1 MLYTYQNVYEKALP
15 YQRKALDR
23 FALMQDSVGISY
35 VLRDIGR
42 TFTALEKNDSAIAYY
57 EQALLVCNNRNKP
70 LVYGELASLYIDKG
84 EYLKSY
90 KYIQKVL
97 SSPSKRILLD
107 PTYLTLGKL
116 FHKTNQIDSDLFLF
130 TTFVQIALF
139 LKHVRCFY
147 YLAQLEL
154 EKKTLEVL
162 CYQSDTI

>member
-1 MLYTYQNVYEKALP
+1 M
-15 YQRKALDR
+15 
-23 FALMQDSVGISY
+23 
-35 VLRDIGR
+35 RDIGR

-116 FHKTNQIDSDLFLF
+116 FHKTNQIDSAYFYLRLC
-130 TTFVQIALF
+130 TNSPI
-139 LKHVRCFY
+139 LKTRAGAF
-147 YLAQLEL
+147 
-154 EKKTLEVL
+154 
-162 CYQSDTI
+162 